1 VKKDNISRILIVDDH
16 PVVRLG
22 ITQLISEEPDLQVV
36 ADAERPQEAMK
47 RLKEGDIDMTIV
59 DLSLEGGSGLDL
71 VGEIKRLYPEMP
83 VLVLS
88 MHDESLYAER
98 SLRAGASGYVMKQ
111 AGTETLIKAIRK
123 VLKGIIYLSDD
134 MVNIFLSKASG
145 GRTADVHK
153 ISIQSLSN
161 RELEVFELL
170 GKGMGTKQVADS
182 LGLSVKTIETYRSNI
197 KSKLGMSSS
206 SQLLKEAAVWVN
218 SLKD

>member
-1 VKKDNISRILIVDDH
+1 MNEVTRILIVDDH

-22 ITQLISEEPDLQVV
+22 ITQLISEEPDLQVI
-36 ADAERPQEAMK
+36 ADAEGPQEAMK
-47 RLKEGDIDMTIV
+47 RLAEDSIEMTIV
-59 DLSLEGGSGLDL
+59 DLSLEGGSGLEL
-71 VGEIKRLYPEMP
+71 VGEIKRQYPDMP

-98 SLRAGASGYVMKQ
+98 ALRAGASGYVMKQ
-111 AGTETLIKAIRK
+111 AGTETLIKAIRR
-123 VLKGIIYLSDD
+123 VLEDKIYLSDD
-134 MVNIFLSKASG
+134 MVNNFLSKASG
-145 GRTADVHK
+145 RSKDEHRVA
-153 ISIQSLSN
+153 IENLSN

-170 GKGMGTKQVADS
+170 GKGNGTKQVAEA

-218 SLKD
+218 SLKE